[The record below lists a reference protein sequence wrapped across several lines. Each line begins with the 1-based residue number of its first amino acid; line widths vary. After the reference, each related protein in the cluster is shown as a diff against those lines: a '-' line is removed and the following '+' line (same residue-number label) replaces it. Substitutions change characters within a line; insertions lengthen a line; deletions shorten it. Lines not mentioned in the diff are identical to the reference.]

1 MQVVA
6 EHAPDSAVTLESP
19 LMFWTSDAVSSVFAA
34 GADPPELLPKPG
46 MFGKVSPPLDGV
58 GVTALDP
65 PQAAR
70 PLIAPSAMAPTR
82 SDLMVIEFLAVVCQR
97 SLRAEFAA
105 DHSGRK
111 SQSTPVTRSGNRL
124 HLGTVEVMTPLPSA
138 SSGVLLP

>member
-6 EHAPDSAVTLESP
+6 EHAPVSAETLESP
-19 LMFWTSDAVSSVFAA
+19 LMLWTSEAVSSLLAA
-34 GADPPELLPKPG
+34 GADPPELLPRPG

-58 GVTALDP
+58 GVVEALDP

-70 PLIAPSAMAPTR
+70 PLIAPSATAPTR

-105 DHSGRK
+105 DHSGRN
-111 SQSTPVTRSGNRL
+111 SQA
-124 HLGTVEVMTPLPSA
+124 H
-138 SSGVLLP
+138 LLPDREIDFTLVQSKS